1 MQAAYTEESLNSK
14 AFSLLG
20 TVRPSSTATHLLSD
34 NISLILSSS
43 SSEGGFDTCSFYSG
57 PSDSA
62 ILAFGESNEST
73 GSIAYSGGSESCGS
87 IAYSGGGESCG
98 SVASAS
104 SSSSSCACSYS
115 C

>member
-1 MQAAYTEESLNSK
+1 MQAAYTEESLNNKS
-14 AFSLLG
+14 FNLLG
-20 TVRPSSTATHLLSD
+20 TVRPSSNPVNLIS
-34 NISLILSSS
+34 NSISLISSAPS
-43 SSEGGFDTCSFYSG
+43 DGGLDTCSFYSG

-62 ILAFGESNEST
+62 ILAFGESQEST
-73 GSIAYSGGSESCGS
+73 GSIAYSGSESCGS

-98 SVASAS
+98 SVASAT